1 MKNLTKHLNPATAI
15 SCVALFVALSGA
27 AYATSH
33 AKKGSVKTFHL
44 ANGSVT
50 TPKLRRGAVTTP
62 KMRNGAVTTPKMR
75 NLSVT
80 TAKLRNGAV
89 IGSKLANGSVLART
103 LANGAVGTPKLQN
116 LAVAESKLGNGAVTN
131 NKLGPDSV
139 ATGKVQDGAISAT
152 KLNPGLLTQLVKN
165 VSYATKESPS
175 DDDDSK
181 TVTAEC
187 PAGKQVI
194 GGGVRLLG
202 AVSPIVLTESAPFV
216 DVDGRRTGWI
226 AGAREEVG
234 WLEDWSVEAYAICAE
249 F

>member
-33 AKKGSVKTFHL
+33 AKKGSVKAFHL

-50 TPKLRRGAVTTP
+50 TPKLRKGAVATP
-62 KMRNGAVTTPKMR
+62 KMRNGAVTTPKLR
-75 NLSVT
+75 NLSVS
-80 TAKLRNGAV
+80 TAKLGNGAV
-89 IGSKLANGSVLART
+89 IGSKLANGSVLARA

-116 LAVAESKLGNGAVTN
+116 LAVAENKLGNGAVTN

-139 ATGKVQDGAISAT
+139 ATGKVQDGAISAA
-152 KLNPGLLTQLVKN
+152 KLNPGLLAQVVKN
-165 VSYATKESPS
+165 VSYVQKTSGKGAPIE
-175 DDDDSK
+175 

-187 PAGKQVI
+187 PPGKQAI
-194 GGGVRLLG
+194 GGGYRNVG
-202 AVSPIVLTESAPFV
+202 EAEMIVATESAPV
-216 DVDGRRTGWI
+216 EVGGKRTGWRVT
-226 AGAREEVG
+226 AAPLPSDPGEMQF
-234 WLEDWSVEAYAICAE
+234 EAHAVCAE